1 METSPTNKLP
11 VNLSEMDDVRKSS
24 AFTKYAWAVVGY
36 NLLVILW
43 GVFLR
48 ASKSGD
54 GCGTHWL
61 TCHGEVIPSAP
72 AFKTVIEFS
81 HRVTS
86 LIAGILVII
95 LVALAFKL
103 FSKGSRVRSFAV
115 ASLIFIILE
124 GLVGAGLVLTGNTAE
139 NWTPTR
145 PLWMGAHLINT
156 FTLIAVLTMTAW
168 FSTRET
174 FRTVELRSSHI
185 AVFFAS
191 LFAIFLMGMSGSL
204 AALSNM
210 FFSSASIA
218 EGIAQDFD
226 KASPLIVRLRISHPI
241 VSVLGAVGLAVSA
254 IWLEAQRPGNRW
266 TRSLIWLLLIQ
277 IVTGVMTIFTGAPI
291 AMQVLHLLLADIA
304 WIAFILMWAEFTWR
318 EKVVAPTVD

>member
-1 METSPTNKLP
+1 
-11 VNLSEMDDVRKSS
+11 MDDVRKSP
-24 AFTKYAWAVVGY
+24 AFTKFAWGVVGY

-54 GCGTHWL
+54 GCGTQWL

-95 LVALAFKL
+95 LVGLAFRI
-103 FSKGSRVRSFAV
+103 FNSNSRVRLFAV
-115 ASLIFIILE
+115 AALIFIILE
-124 GLVGAGLVLTGNTAE
+124 GLIGAGLVLTGNTAE

-168 FSTRET
+168 FSTREG
-174 FRTVELRSSHI
+174 FVGFALKKSHLMI
-185 AVFFAS
+185 FFTS

-204 AALSNM
+204 AALSNL

-226 KASPLIVRLRISHPI
+226 KESPLIVQLRISHPI
-241 VSVLGAVGLAVSA
+241 ISVLSAVGLTMSA
-254 IWLEAQRPGNRW
+254 IWLESQRTGNRW
-266 TRSLIWLLLIQ
+266 TRVLIWMLLIQ

-291 AMQVLHLLLADIA
+291 AMQVLHLLLADIT
-304 WIAFILMWAEFTWR
+304 WIAFILMWAEFKWG
-318 EKVVAPTVD
+318 KPTVSD

>member
-1 METSPTNKLP
+1 MN
-11 VNLSEMDDVRKSS
+11 DARKSS
-24 AFTKYAWAVVGY
+24 AFTKFAWGVVGY

-95 LVALAFKL
+95 LVILAFRI
-103 FSKGSRVRSFAV
+103 FRKGSRVRKFAV

-124 GLVGAGLVLTGNTAE
+124 GLIGAGLVLTGNTAE

-156 FTLIAVLTMTAW
+156 FTLVAVLTMTAW
-168 FSTRET
+168 FSKREQISRFPLKT
-174 FRTVELRSSHI
+174 NHI
-185 AVFFAS
+185 TVFFVS

-241 VSVLGAVGLAVSA
+241 ISVFSAIGLALSA
-254 IWLEAQRPGNRW
+254 IWLESQRPGNRW

-277 IVTGVMTIFTGAPI
+277 MVTGVLTIFTGTPI
-291 AMQVLHLLLADIA
+291 AMQLLHLLLADLA

-318 EKVVAPTVD
+318 GRED

>member
-1 METSPTNKLP
+1 MN
-11 VNLSEMDDVRKSS
+11 DGRKSS
-24 AFTKYAWAVVGY
+24 VFTAFAWGVVGY

-61 TCHGEVIPSAP
+61 TCHGEIIPSAP

-95 LVALAFKL
+95 LVISAFRV
-103 FSKGSRVRSFAV
+103 FGKGSKVRRFAV
-115 ASLIFIILE
+115 ASLILIILE
-124 GLVGAGLVLTGNTAE
+124 GLIGAGLVLTGNTAE

-156 FTLIAVLTMTAW
+156 FTLVAVLTMTAW
-168 FSTRET
+168 FSARKGFER
-174 FRTVELRSSHI
+174 FRLQTNHVV
-185 AVFFAS
+185 VFFAS

-210 FFSSASIA
+210 FFSSVSIA

-241 VSVLGAVGLAVSA
+241 ISVISAVGLAMSA
-254 IWLEAQRPGNRW
+254 IWLESQKMGNRW

-277 IVTGVMTIFTGAPI
+277 MVTGVLTIFTGAPI
-291 AMQVLHLLLADIA
+291 AMQLLHLLLADLA

-318 EKVVAPTVD
+318 KRAD

>member
-1 METSPTNKLP
+1 MKE
-11 VNLSEMDDVRKSS
+11 VRKSS
-24 AFTKYAWAVVGY
+24 AFTKFAWTVVGY
-36 NLLVILW
+36 NLIVILW

-95 LVALAFKL
+95 LVALSFKL
-103 FSKGSRVRSFAV
+103 FKTGSKVRKFAV

-124 GLVGAGLVLTGNTAE
+124 GLIGAGLVLTGNTAE

-156 FTLIAVLTMTAW
+156 FTLVAILTMTAW
-168 FSTRET
+168 FSTREH
-174 FRTVELRSSHI
+174 FVAFELRRSHYV
-185 AVFFAS
+185 AFFAS
-191 LFAIFLMGMSGSL
+191 LIAIFLMGMSGSL

-210 FFSSASIA
+210 FFASASIA
-218 EGIAQDFD
+218 EGIAKDFD

-241 VSVLGAVGLAVSA
+241 ISVISAFGLSVSA
-254 IWLEAQRPGNRW
+254 IWLQSRFSGSRWNRA
-266 TRSLIWLLLIQ
+266 LIWLLMIQ
-277 IVTGVMTIFTGAPI
+277 IVTGITDVFSHEG
-291 AMQVLHLLLADIA
+291 H
-304 WIAFILMWAEFTWR
+304 R
-318 EKVVAPTVD
+318 

>member
-1 METSPTNKLP
+1 MKE
-11 VNLSEMDDVRKSS
+11 VRKSS
-24 AFTKYAWAVVGY
+24 AFTKFAWTVVGY
-36 NLLVILW
+36 NLIVILW

-95 LVALAFKL
+95 LVALSFKL
-103 FSKGSRVRSFAV
+103 FKTGSKVRKFAV

-124 GLVGAGLVLTGNTAE
+124 GLIGAGLVLTGNTAE

-156 FTLIAVLTMTAW
+156 FTLVAILTMTAW
-168 FSTRET
+168 FSTREH
-174 FRTVELRSSHI
+174 FVAFELRRSHYV
-185 AVFFAS
+185 AFFAS
-191 LFAIFLMGMSGSL
+191 LIAIFLMGMSGSL

-210 FFSSASIA
+210 FFASASIA
-218 EGIAQDFD
+218 EGIAKDFD

-241 VSVLGAVGLAVSA
+241 ISVISAFGLSVSA
-254 IWLEAQRPGNRW
+254 IWLQSRFSGSRWNRA
-266 TRSLIWLLLIQ
+266 LIWLLMIQ
-277 IVTGVMTIFTGAPI
+277 IVTGITTIFTGAPI
-291 AMQVLHLLLADIA
+291 AMQILHLLLADLT
-304 WIAFILMWAEFTWR
+304 WIAFVLMWAEFTWR
-318 EKVVAPTVD
+318 EKIS

>member
-1 METSPTNKLP
+1 
-11 VNLSEMDDVRKSS
+11 MDDVRKSS
-24 AFTKYAWAVVGY
+24 AFTKFAWGVVGY

-95 LVALAFKL
+95 LVILAFRI
-103 FSKGSRVRSFAV
+103 FRKGSRVRKFAV

-168 FSTRET
+168 FSTREH
-174 FRTVELRSSHI
+174 FAGFELKQRHYV
-185 AVFFAS
+185 AFFVS
-191 LFAIFLMGMSGSL
+191 LVGIFLMGMSGSL

-210 FFSSASIA
+210 FFSSSSIA
-218 EGIAQDFD
+218 EGLAQDFD

-241 VSVLGAVGLAVSA
+241 VSVLSAIGLTVSA
-254 IWLEAQRPGNRW
+254 IWLEAQKPGNRW
-266 TRSLIWLLLIQ
+266 ARSLVWLLLIQ
-277 IVTGVMTIFTGAPI
+277 IITGVMTIFTGAPI

-304 WIAFILMWAEFTWR
+304 WIAFILMWAEFSWR
-318 EKVVAPTVD
+318 ERVS